1 LKTGGTILAFVI
13 GAFLLLLVPAIHA
26 AFLIVNFLMQTAL
39 LFAQA
44 IVSRLR
50 PVPAEKKGTFSRD
63 TFISIHV
70 PAHNEP
76 PEVLCATLQSLSQL
90 NWENFEVLVIDNN
103 TSDETVWRPI
113 EECCAKLGERFRFF
127 HVEGLKGAKAGA
139 MNYIRP
145 HINRAAEFVLVVDA
159 DYQLD
164 PDAIEKAL
172 PYFTSNEIGL
182 VQFPQ
187 HYRNSISR
195 NSGVTLDFQHFFSG
209 YMNMANQLDCVP
221 STGTLSFIN
230 LRALR
235 TINGFDTEVV
245 TEDAELGFRLNVN
258 GYRTVYVHEVIGHGL
273 MPFDLESLK
282 KQRWRWAFGN
292 AQILKRNLRPLLLS
306 SRFSWKQKI
315 GFLTHLTAWF
325 NFNLLPSLS
334 LVLLAPL
341 AFAGL
346 ISPLQVYLLVLS
358 GFTLVTFALVK
369 LAIFY
374 LILRREK
381 CSLREI
387 LSAYCSH
394 LGLGMIFA
402 TSWIRCLINDR
413 APFVRTN
420 KFRNSVTPHFFKN
433 KLAESL
439 LGFGLL
445 SSAFVLVTND
455 FVIAPLGAL
464 VMAIGRFAI
473 FWIEAQLKSPETEAE
488 LVPMQMKDLEISVLE
503 TDDVETEAA

>member
-1 LKTGGTILAFVI
+1 
-13 GAFLLLLVPAIHA
+13 
-26 AFLIVNFLMQTAL
+26 
-39 LFAQA
+39 
-44 IVSRLR
+44 
-50 PVPAEKKGTFSRD
+50 
-63 TFISIHV
+63 
-70 PAHNEP
+70 
-76 PEVLCATLQSLSQL
+76 
-90 NWENFEVLVIDNN
+90 
-103 TSDETVWRPI
+103 
-113 EECCAKLGERFRFF
+113 
-127 HVEGLKGAKAGA
+127 
-139 MNYIRP
+139 
-145 HINRAAEFVLVVDA
+145 
-159 DYQLD
+159 
-164 PDAIEKAL
+164 
-172 PYFTSNEIGL
+172 
-182 VQFPQ
+182 
-187 HYRNSISR
+187 
-195 NSGVTLDFQHFFSG
+195 
-209 YMNMANQLDCVP
+209 MANQLDCVP

-245 TEDAELGFRLNVN
+245 TEDAELGFRLNLN
-258 GYRTVYVHEVIGHGL
+258 GYRSVYVHEVIGHGL

-306 SRFSWKQKI
+306 ARFSWKQKI

-334 LVLLAPL
+334 LVLLAPV
-341 AFAGL
+341 AIAGW

-358 GFTLVTFALVK
+358 GLTLVTFALVK
-369 LAIFY
+369 FAIFY

-381 CSLREI
+381 YSLREI
-387 LSAYCSH
+387 FSAYCSH

-420 KFRNSVTPHFFKN
+420 KFRTNATPRFFKN

-445 SSAFVLVTND
+445 SSAFVLITND

-473 FWIEAQLKSPETEAE
+473 FWIERQLEIPESEAE
-488 LVPMQMKDLEISVLE
+488 IIPSPLGNLSLSLE